1 MTQSLEA
8 QLTDEQR
15 ETLDAAEQILIGLLH
30 HEHEVLMFSL
40 HNGWKGISTTYF
52 DPYNIQHGSIWLP
65 VERPTLSDKIAEVLR
80 IKAEALANADRR
92 KAGRIEQLRKEL
104 DDLTA
109 APMGEV
115 A

>member
-1 MTQSLEA
+1 MTQSPEA

-52 DPYNIQHGSIWLP
+52 DPHNIQYGDIWPP

-104 DDLTA
+104 DALTA
-109 APMGEV
+109 APM
-115 A
+115 ADAS